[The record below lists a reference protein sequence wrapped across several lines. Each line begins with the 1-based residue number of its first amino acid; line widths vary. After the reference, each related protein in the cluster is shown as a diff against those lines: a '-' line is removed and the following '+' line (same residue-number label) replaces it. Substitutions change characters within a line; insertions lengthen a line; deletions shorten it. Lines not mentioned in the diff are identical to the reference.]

1 MIYKLIPTCKDY
13 IWGGTRLK
21 SEYSKKSDSD
31 IIAETWELSCH
42 DDGPSYFEDGVTTL
56 KSHIEKNPAAAGTVC
71 EKFEDFPM
79 LIKLI
84 DAKQNL
90 SIQVHP
96 SDEYSRKFEGQNG
109 KTEVWYVVDCEEDA
123 FIYYGLNKDVTAEEF
138 AAAIENDTVTDILN
152 KVDVKQGDV
161 FFIPS
166 GTIHAIGAGCLIAE
180 VQQNSNVTYRVYDY
194 GRLGVDGQPR
204 ELHVKKACDV
214 TILEKSKPQP
224 DFAPHMSTCEYFTAD
239 LMQVSADNAGSFGVD
254 ASSFAH
260 IMSLTGDIKA
270 TVSDTT
276 VSLAK
281 GESAFID
288 AASGEVAIS
297 GNGKVLISY
306 IK

>member
-21 SEYSKKSDSD
+21 TDWAKKSDSD

-42 DDGPSYFEDGVTTL
+42 DDGPSYFEDGTTL
-56 KSHIEKNPAAAGTVC
+56 KAHIDANPAAAGSAC
-71 EKFEDFPM
+71 ERFEDFPM

-96 SDEYSRKFEGQNG
+96 SDEYARKFEGQNG
-109 KTEVWYVVDCEEDA
+109 KTEVWYVVDCDDDA

-152 KVDVKQGDV
+152 KVDVKAGDV
-161 FFIPS
+161 YFIPS

-194 GRLGVDGQPR
+194 ARVGVDGKPR
-204 ELHVKKACDV
+204 ELHVQKACDV
-214 TILEKSKPQP
+214 TLLQKAEAQP
-224 DFAPHMSTCEYFTAD
+224 DFGAHMSSCEYFTAD
-239 LMQVSADNAGSFGVD
+239 LMDVKADEVSTIEADETSFKHVLVLAG
-254 ASSFAH
+254 A
-260 IMSLTGDIKA
+260 
-270 TVSDTT
+270 VS
-276 VSLAK
+276 VGAGANEIALVK
-281 GESAFID
+281 GESAFVD
-288 AASGEVAIS
+288 ASTGEVS
-297 GNGKVLISY
+297 FKGDGKVLISY